1 MKKNQTTRILSLI
14 GALGGAIAFFCLFAA
29 AFTEEQISV
38 RGNLFAI
45 MFPSARSGYAIVVPL
60 VIAMAVLC
68 LAFVSSLVAAFLNE
82 KAKRILSI
90 VNAVLYVAVAVAFL
104 FTTDFYLLANQG
116 VVDIYLQQTGKTSI
130 GAGPICVAVFSFLA
144 AACCLAI
151 PFLRLPDQNPSGK
164 SIRKN

>member
-29 AFTEEQISV
+29 AFTEEVINV
-38 RGNLFAI
+38 RGNLFNI
-45 MFPSARSGYAIVVPL
+45 MFPGTNSGYEIVIPL
-60 VIAMAVLC
+60 VVAMSVLC
-68 LAFVSSLVAAFLNE
+68 LAFLSSLVAAFLNE

-90 VNAVLYVAVAVAFL
+90 VNAVLYVAVAVSFL
-104 FTTDFYLLANQG
+104 FTTDFYLLANPG
-116 VVDIYLQQTGKTSI
+116 VYLQETGNTSI

-144 AACCLAI
+144 AACSLAI